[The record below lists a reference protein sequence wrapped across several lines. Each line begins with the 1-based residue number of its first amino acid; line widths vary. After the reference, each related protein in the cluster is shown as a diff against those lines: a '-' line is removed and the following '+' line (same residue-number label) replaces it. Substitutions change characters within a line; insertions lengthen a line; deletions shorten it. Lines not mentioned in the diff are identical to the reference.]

1 MTIYPYNGK
10 TPLISEEAFI
20 ATGVII
26 TGDVTIH
33 ENTSIWFNT
42 VIRGDVAPT
51 IIEKNVNVQDNST
64 LHQSPNIPLH
74 LKEGVTVGHQCTL
87 HSCLIHRHAL
97 IGMGSLILDGAEI
110 GEEAFIGAG
119 SLVPPGKKIP
129 PRTLALGHPAK
140 VIRELTDDDFR
151 ELKRIRE
158 DYMAKAAY
166 YKRFEEKKRNT
177 KK

>member
-10 TPLISEEAFI
+10 YPTISEKAYI

-33 ENTSIWFNT
+33 QNASIWFNT

-51 IIEKNVNVQDNST
+51 IIEKGVNVQDNST
-64 LHQSPNIPLH
+64 LHQSPNMPLH
-74 LKEGVTVGHQCTL
+74 LKEGVTIGHQCIL
-87 HSCLIHRHAL
+87 HSCLIHKHAL
-97 IGMGSLILDGAEI
+97 VGMGSLILDGAEI

-129 PRTLALGHPAK
+129 PRTLALGRPAK
-140 VIRELTDDDFR
+140 VVRELTEDDLA
-151 ELKRIRE
+151 EMKRIRE
-158 DYMAKAAY
+158 DYIAKAVH
-166 YKRFEEKKRNT
+166 YKRLENNQ
-177 KK
+177 